1 MSASSYTAK
10 PPNHLLALLLVWV
23 YYYASSRSNYG
34 RPAAAAAAA
43 VPISSSS
50 SSSSSNCS
58 RTVEITQGPYWVEED
73 IQDSDVRGGL
83 VYGVPLLLF
92 FQVHN
97 LTSSSSSATNADD
110 DIDHDDSSSCV
121 AMENVR
127 IDLWHARYDGL
138 YSDVEVD
145 FTGGQTW
152 LRGYQYTNASGIAS
166 FTTIYPGT

>member
-1 MSASSYTAK
+1 MAAQAVHGNRWAAIARLFPGRTDNALKNHWHVITARRSRLRLRRPHGHDDRESNAS
-10 PPNHLLALLLVWV
+10 P
-23 YYYASSRSNYG
+23 
-34 RPAAAAAAA
+34 
-43 VPISSSS
+43 
-50 SSSSSNCS
+50 
-58 RTVEITQGPYWVEED
+58 
-73 IQDSDVRGGL
+73 
-83 VYGVPLLLF
+83 
-92 FQVHN
+92 
-97 LTSSSSSATNADD
+97 SSSSSAANAAGDD
-110 DIDHDDSSSCV
+110 DENDGTSDDDASCV